1 MYVNITETY
10 NLSELAVAQGYPNRQ
25 YVANDNTDWDF
36 ACEGYCPE
44 DYTSAVVLGADWAD
58 GPTPSRSKI
67 ISRLVEDD
75 KVLFDANGAPLN
87 PNGRSGIRGRGLL
100 GAWGPNYLGIC
111 VVMTPQDEV
120 LTLHHN
126 EANFT
131 ALPGGYRSGNESIVE
146 AATRELREEIAPAF
160 MPRTIERVGKLF
172 FVPDPKTTDNAWLMA
187 GIAAV
192 RVESKQEVSIE
203 NDGNETRDGAWMS
216 VSEAVEVLFPA
227 HAHAVQLALRHF
239 HESQE

>member
-1 MYVNITETY
+1 MYVNIAETY

-25 YVANDNTDWDF
+25 HVANDKTDWGF
-36 ACEGYCPE
+36 AHAGYNPE
-44 DYTSAVVLGADWAD
+44 NYTSAVVLGAEWAD
-58 GPTPSRSKI
+58 GPMPSRSKI
-67 ISRLVEDD
+67 TSRLVEDD
-75 KVLFDANGAPLN
+75 KVEFDANGVPLN

-160 MPRTIERVGKLF
+160 TPRTIERVGKLF
-172 FVPDPKTTDNAWLMA
+172 FVPDPKTTDNAWIMA
-187 GIAAV
+187 GIAAI
-192 RVESKQEVSIE
+192 RVDAKEEVTIE
-203 NDGNETRDGAWMS
+203 NDGDETRDGAWLPA
-216 VSEAVEVLFPA
+216 SEAVKVLFPA
-227 HAHAVQLALRHF
+227 HAHAVEFVLRHF
-239 HESQE
+239 HESKE